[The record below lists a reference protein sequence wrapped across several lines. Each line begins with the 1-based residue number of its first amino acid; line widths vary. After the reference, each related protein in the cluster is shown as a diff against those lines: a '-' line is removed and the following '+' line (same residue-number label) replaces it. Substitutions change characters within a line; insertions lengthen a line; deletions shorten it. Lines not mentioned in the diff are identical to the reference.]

1 MLKSYKRNI
10 EEDEIDADYTQKL
23 EEAYLLDLEEKDEK
37 EQKEEKEE
45 KEEKEQKE
53 EKADS
58 TCKVATAPCLVIYV
72 KCHGKYAVNDN
83 MLIDEIP
90 APLNRNITY
99 LKVAE
104 FNKNGLTDYHFLSNW
119 PKRPNKNRYDL
130 NKIKSL
136 FMDAYE
142 TICINPRCWRNK
154 TQMESRKHFAKMVRR
169 NGIEKCRKQY
179 GTKKAICVSEQYSQV
194 PFLQKFYSL
203 DKRQVILNEYG
214 HGIFFMTKINNDFK
228 IYNISIVD
236 EFLQL
241 LNQFNITLRPKL
253 LRTIQKKYSP
263 DGKRILRFTA
273 KLMLE
278 LIDYLPPEYTNI
290 KYIDETCSPVKH
302 GTQRLKGDNLKTVLQ
317 KYRKSMISQKPT
329 TVKGGRYYKRI

>member
-1 MLKSYKRNI
+1 MIKRNI
-10 EEDEIDADYTQKL
+10 EEEEVDADYIQKL
-23 EEAYLLDLEEKDEK
+23 EEANLLDWEEQEQEEQEKKDEK
-37 EQKEEKEE
+37 EEKV
-45 KEEKEQKE
+45 
-53 EKADS
+53 DF
-58 TCKVATAPCLVIYV
+58 TCKVSTAPCLVIYI
-72 KCHGKYAVNDN
+72 KCHGKYAVKDD
-83 MLIDEIP
+83 MSIDEIP

-119 PKRPNKNRYDL
+119 PKRPNKNRYNVD
-130 NKIKSL
+130 KIKSL
-136 FMDAYE
+136 FSDAYE

-154 TQMESRKHFAKMVRR
+154 TQMESRKHFAKIVRL
-169 NGIEKCRKQY
+169 NGIDKCRKQY
-179 GTKKAICVSEQYSQV
+179 GTKKAICVSETYSQV

-241 LNQFNITLRPKL
+241 LNQFNITLGPKFFK
-253 LRTIQKKYSP
+253 TIQKNYSP

-273 KLMLE
+273 RIMLK

-302 GTQRLKGDNLKTVLQ
+302 RTQRLKGDNLKTVLQ
-317 KYRKSMISQKPT
+317 KYRKSMISQKPS
-329 TVKGGRYYKRI
+329 TVKGGKYLKKK